1 MTRRLTRED
10 VGGHLRARGV
20 IGPGVE
26 AQVTTLAGGVSSATF
41 LAVAEGRRY
50 VVKQPLPFLSVADVW
65 PARQER
71 AGVEARAIG
80 LLERLTP
87 GRLPRLL
94 DYDPERF
101 VIVMSAAPEAWSEWR
116 TSLLGGTIAVPAAAT
131 LGRVLGTWHAATRD
145 DTDVLTG
152 FADLTMFLELRGD
165 PYHRTVAARRPDLAP
180 AVTACLDELLGQQT
194 CLVHGDFSPKNVLTN
209 VLTGGDDLWVLDFE
223 VAHAGNPVFDVAFL
237 LHHLVMKAVHLDTR
251 VVNARTRLRACAQA
265 FLHSYAAAGGRAGA
279 EESVVRHTGALL
291 LARVHGKSP
300 AAYLGPAEAEE
311 VSRLGARAV
320 RGEVST
326 VRDLV
331 CTDR

>member
-1 MTRRLTRED
+1 MTVRLTEEA
-10 VGGHLRARGV
+10 VGEHLRARG
-20 IGPGVE
+20 IAPAGAGLR
-26 AQVTTLAGGVSSATF
+26 VTTLAGGVSSATF
-41 LAVAEGRRY
+41 LAVGGGQRY

-80 LLERLTP
+80 LLQTLTP

-101 VIVMSAAPEAWSEWR
+101 IIVLSAAPEGWSEWR
-116 TSLLGGTIAVPAAAT
+116 TSLLGGTIAVPAAIT
-131 LGRVLGTWHAATRD
+131 LGHVLGTWHAATRGD
-145 DTDVLTG
+145 ADTLAA

-165 PYHRTVAARRPDLAP
+165 PYHRTVAARCPDLAA
-180 AVTACLDELLGQQT
+180 AVTACLDELLTEQT
-194 CLVHGDFSPKNVLTN
+194 CLVHGDFSPKN

-237 LHHLVMKAVHLDTR
+237 LHHLVMKAVHLATR
-251 VVNARTRLRACAQA
+251 AEGARERLTACAQG
-265 FLHSYAAAGGRAGA
+265 FLDSYAAAGGRAGA

-300 AAYLGPAEAEE
+300 AAYLNAAEAAE
-311 VSRLGARAV
+311 VSRLGTRAV
-320 RGEVST
+320 RGEVSR
-326 VRDLV
+326 VRDLMN
-331 CTDR
+331 RNN

>member
-1 MTRRLTRED
+1 MTVPMTEVD
-10 VGGHLRARGV
+10 VVAHLRDRRV
-20 IGPGVE
+20 VGPGVDLR
-26 AQVTTLAGGVSSATF
+26 VTTLAGGVSSATF
-41 LAVAEGRRY
+41 LAVGGGRRY

-101 VIVMSAAPEAWSEWR
+101 VIVMSAAPDTWAEWR
-116 TSLLGGTIAVPAAAT
+116 RSLLGGTIAVSAATT
-131 LGRVLGTWHAATRD
+131 LGRVLGTWHAATGK
-145 DTDVLTG
+145 DTAALAG
-152 FADLTMFLELRGD
+152 FTDLTMFLELRGD

-180 AVTACLDELLGQQT
+180 AVTTCLDELLAEQV
-194 CLVHGDFSPKNVLTN
+194 CLVHGDFSPKN

-237 LHHLVMKAVHLDTR
+237 LHHLVMKAVHLTTR
-251 VVNARTRLRACAQA
+251 VEGAREQLAACAQG
-265 FLHSYAAAGGRAGA
+265 FLDSYASAGGRAGA

-300 AAYLGPAEAEE
+300 ATYLTTDEADE

-320 RGEVST
+320 RGEVPR

-331 CTDR
+331 NADIAV